1 MSTSA
6 DLLNGLAS
14 AAVLVA
20 LLFLFVAG
28 LRLPVARAGWRRWCS
43 QGLVI
48 LGALA
53 LTLLANIALYHHDM
67 HFDVTHERAF
77 TPSPEAQR
85 VVQGL
90 TTDVDL
96 LYFYQKQHP
105 AGRLAKRLVEI
116 MTRLNPRLH
125 VRTVDLD
132 QYPGLANTYG
142 VRVYNVAV
150 LESSGRR
157 LHVVS
162 TDDRDIALGLL
173 RVTRATVK
181 TICFA
186 VGHGEYDIDN
196 MEYHTHF
203 EGVHTHSHGAE
214 GIGVVLM
221 EQHGLG
227 RLRRALESLGLSTQQ
242 VTLATTGRIP
252 EACAVLVEANP
263 HTMYAPSESAVLADY
278 FARGGAVLLMVDLAF
293 PVEPRLAALLAQAGV
308 RVGDGV
314 VVDPLDH
321 YFTDE
326 QMVAVTRYATHAIT
340 HGLALSFYPGVRPL
354 AALLAPAITVTP
366 LFLSSAESYVQP
378 LSGRAEKP
386 AAAKVRGPQV
396 LAIASEG
403 VWPGAPHAHAQ
414 TFRLVVSGDADFA
427 SNSFFPYMSNSD
439 VVLAM
444 LAWLVREEHAPT
456 VKPPIEVLPTVVLT
470 RQQVYGIFAV
480 TVLGLPSLVAAL
492 GGVIWWRRRR

>member
-6 DLLNGLAS
+6 GLLNGLAS

-20 LLFLFVAG
+20 ILFLFVAG

-43 QGLVI
+43 QGLII
-48 LGALA
+48 LGAVA
-53 LTLLANIALYHHDM
+53 LTLLANVALYRHDV
-67 HFDVTHERAF
+67 HFDVTYERTF

-90 TTDVDL
+90 TTEVDL

-116 MTRLNPRLH
+116 MARLNPRLH

-132 QYPGLANTYG
+132 RYPGLANTYG

-227 RLRRALESLGLSTQQ
+227 RLRRALESLGLATQQ
-242 VTLATTGRIP
+242 VTLATTGRVP
-252 EACAVLVEANP
+252 EACAALVEANP

-278 FARGGAVLLMVDLAF
+278 LARGGAVLLMVDLAF

-308 RVGDGV
+308 RMGDGV

-340 HGLALSFYPGVRPL
+340 RGLALSFYPGVRPL
-354 AALLAPAITVTP
+354 AALPAPDIIVTP

-378 LSGRAEKP
+378 LSSVAEKP
-386 AAAKVRGPQV
+386 AAAKGRGPQV

-403 VWPGAPHAHAQ
+403 VWPGAPHAQ
-414 TFRLVVSGDADFA
+414 TFRLVVIGDADFA

-444 LAWLVREEHAPT
+444 LAWLVREERAPT
-456 VKPPIEVLPTVVLT
+456 MKPPIEVLPTVVLT
-470 RQQVYGIFAV
+470 RRQVYGIFAV
-480 TVLGLPSLVAAL
+480 TVLGLPGLVATL

>member
-6 DLLNGLAS
+6 NLLNGLAS

-48 LGALA
+48 LGAVA
-53 LTLLANIALYHHDM
+53 LTLLANVALYRHDVY
-67 HFDVTHERAF
+67 FDVTHERAF

-105 AGRLAKRLVEI
+105 AGLLAKRLVEI
-116 MTRLNPRLH
+116 MTRVNPRLH

-181 TICFA
+181 TICFV

-242 VTLATTGRIP
+242 VTLATTGHIP
-252 EACAVLVEANP
+252 EVCAVLVEANP
-263 HTMYAPSESAVLADY
+263 HTMYTPSESTVLADY
-278 FARGGAVLLMVDLAF
+278 CARGGAVLLLVDLAF
-293 PVEPRLAALLAQAGV
+293 PVEPGLAALLAQAERKAAAHKTFTPQELAERFPLFAGLTLEQREV
-308 RVGDGV
+308 LLLHFKPRTAEPGERIFRAGDEADGV
-314 VVDPLDH
+314 
-321 YFTDE
+321 YFISKGE
-326 QMVAVTRYATHAIT
+326 VEVAVAGRQLKLGA
-340 HGLALSFYPGVRPL
+340 GEVFGEMALISGQPRSADVT
-354 AALLAPAITVTP
+354 ALDYSTFAM
-366 LFLSSAESYVQP
+366 
-378 LSGRAEKP
+378 LSGRDFRQLLRKYPEIRAQIVRL
-386 AAAKVRGPQV
+386 AAQREESDRQV
-396 LAIASEG
+396 LVDDLPPEAS
-403 VWPGAPHAHAQ
+403 
-414 TFRLVVSGDADFA
+414 R
-427 SNSFFPYMSNSD
+427 
-439 VVLAM
+439 
-444 LAWLVREEHAPT
+444 
-456 VKPPIEVLPTVVLT
+456 
-470 RQQVYGIFAV
+470 
-480 TVLGLPSLVAAL
+480 PS
-492 GGVIWWRRRR
+492 